1 MGIIWK
7 IIKTNSIIS
16 IQYIIIKTNLSKSK
30 ANLFFYQNIGMYKYV
45 HWIIDIFLTRFPLQI
60 KYISQL
66 RVIILLIL
74 KLKQEMPVWL
84 LILLLAFERRIEY
97 LFHILSQM

>member
-30 ANLFFYQNIGMYKYV
+30 GNLFFYQNIGMYKCV
-45 HWIIDIFLTRFPLQI
+45 HWIDTFLTRFPLQI

-74 KLKQEMPVWL
+74 KLKQEMSVWL

>member
-30 ANLFFYQNIGMYKYV
+30 ANLFFYQNIGMYKCV
-45 HWIIDIFLTRFPLQI
+45 HWIIFLTRFPLQI

-74 KLKQEMPVWL
+74 KLKQEMSVWL